1 MSQGLGTRSAIFE
14 RFPRVSRDE
23 PDIAVIAIPYTEFSP
38 RERG

>member
-23 PDIAVIAIPYTEFSP
+23 HILQAEGHALIAFSP